1 MAEPARPEDAL
12 PITSFDDLLAPFH
25 AAMRP
30 PSEFVIGAEA
40 EKFGVLEESGDPIT
54 YEGERGV
61 RRVLEEL
68 AAGHGWTPARPEREG
83 GPLIALTRA
92 DGASVT
98 LEPGSQLE
106 LSGAPL
112 ADIHLIADETDA
124 HLVEVSEVA
133 RRLGMRFMGIGF
145 HPYARQED
153 LTWVPKAR
161 YGVMQ
166 RWLPTRGKHG
176 LDMMRRTATV
186 QANFDYASE
195 TSAMRALRLS
205 LKLSPFVTAMFANS
219 PFLEGRAFG
228 GKSYRAH
235 AWLDVEPARQG
246 LVPAAMRD
254 GSTFTDYVEWVLD
267 APMFLVMRPEGP
279 LANTGQTFRAFWH
292 DGFQGHRATRGDWL
306 THLNT
311 MFPEVRLKK
320 TLEVRGADSQG
331 RDLGLAL
338 SALWTGILYDERAL
352 AEVEGLLEGV
362 THDELAALRPDV
374 AQRAILATFRGAPIA
389 PLAEKIVQAASDG
402 LIRRSRVRDGR
413 GDESTYLT
421 PLARLVEKGR
431 CPADD
436 LLDRVGA
443 LADGADA
450 PADGEK
456 PGTPAFRRAIAAAAH
471 LA

>member
-40 EKFGVLEESGDPIT
+40 EKFGVLEETGDPIA
-54 YEGERGV
+54 YDGDRGV

-68 AAGHGWTPARPEREG
+68 ASAHGWTPQPERPG
-83 GPLIALTRA
+83 GPLIALVRD

-98 LEPGSQLE
+98 LEPGAQLE

-124 HLVEVSEVA
+124 HLAEVNEVS
-133 RRLGMRFMGIGF
+133 RRLGIRWLGIGF

-153 LTWVPKAR
+153 LSWVPKTR
-161 YGVMQ
+161 YGIM
-166 RWLPTRGKHG
+166 RKWLPTRGQHG

-195 TSAMRALRLS
+195 TSAMRALRLG

-228 GKSYRAH
+228 GKSYRAY

-246 LVPAAMRD
+246 LVPAALRD

-279 LANTGQTFRAFWH
+279 LENTGQTFRSFWR
-292 DGFQGHRATRGDWL
+292 DGFQGQRATRGDWL

-331 RDLGLAL
+331 RDLALAL
-338 SALWTGILYDERAL
+338 AALWTGILYDERAL
-352 AEVEGLLEGV
+352 GEVEGLLEGV
-362 THDELAALRPDV
+362 GHDELAALRPDV
-374 AQRAILATFRGAPIA
+374 AQRALGATFRGAPIA
-389 PLAEKIVQAASDG
+389 AIAEKIVQAASNG
-402 LIRRSRVRDGR
+402 LIRRSRVREGR

-421 PLARLVEKGR
+421 PLARLVERGR

-443 LADGADA
+443 LADPGDA
-450 PADGEK
+450 PA
-456 PGTPAFRRAIAAAAH
+456 GTPAFRRAIAAAAH

>member
-1 MAEPARPEDAL
+1 MADPARPEDSL
-12 PITSFDDLLAPFH
+12 PITSFDDLLAPLH

-30 PSEFVIGAEA
+30 RSEFVIGAEA
-40 EKFGVLEESGDPIT
+40 EKFGVLEDGGAPIA

-68 AAGHGWTPARPEREG
+68 AERFDWQPAPPEQPG
-83 GPLIALTRA
+83 GPLLALTRA

-124 HLVEVSEVA
+124 HLVEVAEVA
-133 RRLGMRFMGIGF
+133 KGLGIRFLGIGF

-153 LTWVPKAR
+153 LTWVPKTR

-166 RWLPTRGKHG
+166 RWLPTRGAHG

-186 QANFDYASE
+186 QANFDYESE
-195 TSAMRALRLS
+195 TSAMRALRVS
-205 LKLSPFVTAMFANS
+205 LKLSPFITAMFANS
-219 PFLEGRAFG
+219 PFYEGRAFG
-228 GKSYRAH
+228 GKSYRAR
-235 AWLDVEPARQG
+235 AWLDVEPSRQG
-246 LVPAAMRD
+246 LVPNAIRE
-254 GSTFTDYVEWVLD
+254 GSTFTDYVEWALD
-267 APMFLVMRPEGP
+267 APMFLVMRPSGALE
-279 LANTGQTFRAFWH
+279 NTGQTFRSFWRE
-292 DGFQGHRATRGDWL
+292 GFQGERATRGDWL

-320 TLEVRGADSQG
+320 TLEVRGGDSQG
-331 RDLGLAL
+331 RDLALAL
-338 SALWTGILYDERAL
+338 PALWTGILYDERAL
-352 AEVEGLLEGV
+352 GEMEALLEGV
-362 THDELAALRPDV
+362 THDELVALRPQV
-374 AQRAILATFRGAPIA
+374 ADHALAATFRGVPVAA
-389 PLAEKIVQAASDG
+389 MAEKILQAASDG
-402 LIRRSRVRDGR
+402 LIRRGRVREGR

-421 PLARLVEKGR
+421 PLARLVERGR

-436 LLDRVGA
+436 LLDRVGE
-443 LADGADA
+443 LARDGV
-450 PADGEK
+450 
-456 PGTPAFRRAIAAAAH
+456 PGGSPAFRRAVAAAAH